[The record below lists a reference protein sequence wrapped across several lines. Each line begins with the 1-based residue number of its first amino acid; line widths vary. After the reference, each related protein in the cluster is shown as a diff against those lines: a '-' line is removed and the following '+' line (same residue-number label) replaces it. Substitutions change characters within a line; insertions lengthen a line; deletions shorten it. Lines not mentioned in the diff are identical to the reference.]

1 MYKKR
6 KSKVKLQSKGCA
18 NKREIKTCVT
28 DGITG
33 NKSRKLLI
41 FKIWP
46 PAKEFLNNVITKIF
60 KSFKLSAV
68 ITFKKII
75 L

>member
-6 KSKVKLQSKGCA
+6 KLKVKLQSKGCA

-33 NKSRKLLI
+33 NKSHKLD
-41 FKIWP
+41 F
-46 PAKEFLNNVITKIF
+46 
-60 KSFKLSAV
+60 
-68 ITFKKII
+68 
-75 L
+75 